1 MKFIL
6 ASASPRRKE
15 LLEQIGMKFEVRVS
29 DAEEIT
35 QATEPAEYVMELSF
49 LKAEDVA
56 GKIPVM
62 YDARGINQDFVVIG
76 SDTVVA
82 AEGEILGK
90 PKNKDDARRMIAMLS
105 GKTHQ
110 VYTGVTLMIFKDER
124 MTRETFYEKTD
135 VTFYEMTEKQIE
147 EYINGP
153 ISYDEVKETFEWAD
167 KAGAYAI
174 QGLCSA
180 YIKGINGDYA
190 SVVGLPVSRI
200 CHELTKYG
208 IEWAE

>member
-15 LLEQIGMKFEVRVS
+15 LLEQIGMKFEIRVS
-29 DAEEIT
+29 EAEEIT
-35 QATEPAEYVMELSF
+35 EATDPAEYVMELSF

-62 YDARGINQDFVVIG
+62 YDARGINQDFIVIG

-90 PKNKDDARRMIAMLS
+90 PKDKEDARRMITMLS

-124 MTRETFYEKTD
+124 MSRETFYEKTD
-135 VTFYEMTEKQIE
+135 VTFYEMTEQQIE
-147 EYINGP
+147 DYINDP
-153 ISYDEVKETFEWAD
+153 EPYD

-200 CHELTKYG
+200 CHELTKRN
-208 IEWAE
+208 ISWNK

>member
-15 LLEQIGMKFEVRVS
+15 LLEQIGMEFEVRVS
-29 DAEEIT
+29 EAEEVT
-35 QATEPAEYVMELSF
+35 NATEPAEYVMELSF

-62 YDARGINQDFVVIG
+62 YDARGINQEFVVIG

-90 PKNKDDARRMIAMLS
+90 PKDKDDARRMITMLS

-124 MTRETFYEKTD
+124 MHRETFYEKTD
-135 VTFYEMTEKQIE
+135 VTFYEMTGEQIE
-147 EYINGP
+147 EYINTTEP
-153 ISYDEVKETFEWAD
+153 YD

-200 CHELTKYG
+200 CYELTKYG
-208 IEWAE
+208 IKWSRED

>member
-35 QATEPAEYVMELSF
+35 EATEPADYVMELSF

-62 YDARGINQDFVVIG
+62 YDARGMNQDFVVIG

-82 AEGEILGK
+82 ADGEILGK
-90 PKNKDDARRMIAMLS
+90 PKDKDDARRMITMLS

-110 VYTGVTLMIFKDER
+110 VYTGVTLMIFKDEH

-147 EYINGP
+147 EYISDP
-153 ISYDEVKETFEWAD
+153 EPYD

-200 CHELTKYG
+200 CYELTKRG
-208 IEWAE
+208 IEWM

>member
-29 DAEEIT
+29 EAEEIT

-62 YDARGINQDFVVIG
+62 YDARGVNQDFVVIG

-90 PKNKDDARRMIAMLS
+90 PKDKDDARRMITMLS

-110 VYTGVTLMIFKDER
+110 VYTGVTLMIFKNER
-124 MTRETFYEKTD
+124 MTQETFYEKTD
-135 VTFYEMTEKQIE
+135 VTFYEMTENQIE
-147 EYINGP
+147 KYINSSEP
-153 ISYDEVKETFEWAD
+153 YD

-200 CHELTKYG
+200 CHELTKYN
-208 IEWAE
+208 ISWSE

>member
-29 DAEEIT
+29 EAKEVTE
-35 QATEPAEYVMELSF
+35 ATDPAEYVMELSF

-90 PKNKDDARRMIAMLS
+90 PKDKDDARRMIAMLS

-124 MTRETFYEKTD
+124 MSRETFYEKTD
-135 VTFYEMTEKQIE
+135 VTFYEMTDKQIE
-147 EYINGP
+147 EYINCP
-153 ISYDEVKETFEWAD
+153 EPYD

-200 CHELTKYG
+200 CYELTKYE

>member
-15 LLEQIGMKFEVRVS
+15 LLEQIGMKFEVRIS
-29 DAEEIT
+29 EAEEIT
-35 QATEPAEYVMELSF
+35 EATEPAEYVMELSL

-62 YDARGINQDFVVIG
+62 YDARGVNQDFVVIG

-82 AEGEILGK
+82 AAGEILGK
-90 PKNKDDARRMIAMLS
+90 PKDKDDARRMITMLS

-110 VYTGVTLMIFKDER
+110 VYTGVTLMIFKNER

-135 VTFYEMTEKQIE
+135 VTFYEMTETQIE
-147 EYINGP
+147 KYISSSEP
-153 ISYDEVKETFEWAD
+153 YD

-180 YIKGINGDYA
+180 YIKGINGDYS

-200 CHELTKYG
+200 CHELTKYN
-208 IEWAE
+208 ISWSE

>member
-15 LLEQIGMKFEVRVS
+15 LLEQIGMKFEVRIS
-29 DAEEIT
+29 EAEEIT
-35 QATEPAEYVMELSF
+35 EATEPAEYVMELSL

-62 YDARGINQDFVVIG
+62 YDARGVNQDFVVIG

-90 PKNKDDARRMIAMLS
+90 PKDKDDARRMITMLS

-135 VTFYEMTEKQIE
+135 VTFYEMTETQIE
-147 EYINGP
+147 KYISSSEP
-153 ISYDEVKETFEWAD
+153 YD

-180 YIKGINGDYA
+180 YIKGINGDYS

-200 CHELTKYG
+200 CHELTKYN
-208 IEWAE
+208 ISWSE

>member
-15 LLEQIGMKFEVRVS
+15 LLEQIGMKFEVRIS
-29 DAEEIT
+29 EAEEVT
-35 QATEPAEYVMELSF
+35 DATEPAEYVQALSF

-90 PKNKDDARRMIAMLS
+90 PKDKEDARRMITMLS

-110 VYTGVTLMIFKDER
+110 VYTGVTLMIFKGER
-124 MTRETFYEKTD
+124 MHQETFYEKTD
-135 VTFYEMTEKQIE
+135 VTFYEMTAEQIE
-147 EYINGP
+147 EYISTMEP
-153 ISYDEVKETFEWAD
+153 YD

-180 YIKGINGDYA
+180 YIKGICGDYA

-200 CHELTKYG
+200 CYELTKYG
-208 IEWAE
+208 IKWAE

>member
-15 LLEQIGMKFEVRVS
+15 LLEQIGMNFEVRVS
-29 DAEEIT
+29 EAEEIT
-35 QATEPAEYVMELSF
+35 EATAPAEYVMELSF

-90 PKNKDDARRMIAMLS
+90 PKDKDDARRMITMLS

-110 VYTGVTLMIFKDER
+110 VYTGVTLMIYKDER
-124 MTRETFYEKTD
+124 MIRETFYEKTD

-147 EYINGP
+147 EYINDSEP
-153 ISYDEVKETFEWAD
+153 YD
-167 KAGAYAI
+167 KAGGYAI
-174 QGLCSA
+174 QGRCSA
-180 YIKGINGDYA
+180 YIKGIHGDYA

-200 CHELTKYG
+200 CHELTKRG
-208 IEWAE
+208 IEWTQ

>member
-15 LLEQIGMKFEVRVS
+15 LLEQIGMKFEIRVS
-29 DAEEIT
+29 EAEEVT
-35 QATEPAEYVMELSF
+35 NATEPAEYVMELSF

-90 PKNKDDARRMIAMLS
+90 PKDKADAKRMISMLS

-124 MTRETFYEKTD
+124 MSRETFYEKTD

-147 EYINGP
+147 EYISAP
-153 ISYDEVKETFEWAD
+153 EPYD

-180 YIKGINGDYA
+180 YIKGICGDYA
-190 SVVGLPVSRI
+190 SVVGLPVARI
-200 CHELTKYG
+200 CHELTKRG
-208 IEWAE
+208 IEWTE

>member
-15 LLEQIGMKFEVRVS
+15 LLEQIGMEFEVRVS
-29 DAEEIT
+29 EAEEVT
-35 QATEPAEYVMELSF
+35 NATEPAEYVMELSF

-62 YDARGINQDFVVIG
+62 YDARGVDQNFVVIG

-90 PKNKDDARRMIAMLS
+90 PKDKDDARRMITMLS

-110 VYTGVTLMIFKDER
+110 VYTGVTLMIFKEER
-124 MTRETFYEKTD
+124 MHRETFYEKTD
-135 VTFYEMTEKQIE
+135 VTFYEMTGEQIE
-147 EYINGP
+147 EYINTTEP
-153 ISYDEVKETFEWAD
+153 YD

-200 CHELTKYG
+200 CYELTKYG
-208 IEWAE
+208 IKWSRED

>member
-15 LLEQIGMKFEVRVS
+15 LLEQIDMKFEVRVS
-29 DAEEIT
+29 EAEEIT
-35 QATEPAEYVMELSF
+35 DATEPAEYVMELSH

-82 AEGEILGK
+82 ADGQILGK
-90 PKNKDDARRMIAMLS
+90 PKDKEDAIRMITMLS

-124 MTRETFYEKTD
+124 MHCRTFYEKTD
-135 VTFYEMTEKQIE
+135 VTFYEMSKAQIE
-147 EYINGP
+147 AYCNTSEPY
-153 ISYDEVKETFEWAD
+153 D
-167 KAGAYAI
+167 KAGSYAI

-180 YIKGINGDYA
+180 YIKGINGDYF
-190 SVVGLPVSRI
+190 SVVGLPVAHI
-200 CHELTKYG
+200 CQELAGFG
-208 IEWAE
+208 IEWNKNAASDVCS

>member
-15 LLEQIGMKFEVRVS
+15 LLEQIGMEFEVRVS
-29 DAEEIT
+29 EAEEVT
-35 QATEPAEYVMELSF
+35 KATEPGEYVMELSH

-82 AEGEILGK
+82 AGGQILGK
-90 PKNKDDARRMIAMLS
+90 PKNKEDAIRMLTMLS
-105 GKTHQ
+105 GKIHQ

-124 MTRETFYEKTD
+124 MHCRTFYEKTD
-135 VTFYEMTEKQIE
+135 VNFYEMSEAQIE
-147 EYINGP
+147 AYCNTTEPY
-153 ISYDEVKETFEWAD
+153 D

-180 YIKGINGDYA
+180 YIKGINGDYN
-190 SVVGLPVSRI
+190 SVVGLPVAHI
-200 CHELTKYG
+200 CQELAAFG
-208 IEWAE
+208 IEWRSPL

>member
-15 LLEQIGMKFEVRVS
+15 LLEQIGMKFEVRIS
-29 DAEEIT
+29 EAEEVT
-35 QATEPAEYVMELSF
+35 KATEPAEYVMELSF

-56 GKIPVM
+56 SKIPVM

-90 PKNKDDARRMIAMLS
+90 PKDKEDARRMITMLS

-110 VYTGVTLMIFKDER
+110 VYTGVTLMIFRDER
-124 MTRETFYEKTD
+124 MSRETFYEKTD
-135 VTFYEMTEKQIE
+135 VTFYEMTDKQIE
-147 EYINGP
+147 DYINGSEP
-153 ISYDEVKETFEWAD
+153 YD

-200 CHELTKYG
+200 CHELSKRD
-208 IEWAE
+208 IEWM

>member
-15 LLEQIGMKFEVRVS
+15 LLEQIGMEFEVRVS
-29 DAEEIT
+29 EAEEVT
-35 QATEPAEYVMELSF
+35 NATEPAEYVMELSF

-62 YDARGINQDFVVIG
+62 YDARGVDQDFVVIG

-90 PKNKDDARRMIAMLS
+90 PKDKDDARRMITMLS

-124 MTRETFYEKTD
+124 MHRETFYEKTD
-135 VTFYEMTEKQIE
+135 VTFYEMTGEQIE
-147 EYINGP
+147 EYINTTEP
-153 ISYDEVKETFEWAD
+153 YD

-200 CHELTKYG
+200 CYELTKYG
-208 IEWAE
+208 IKWSRED

>member
-29 DAEEIT
+29 EAEEVT
-35 QATEPAEYVMELSF
+35 EATEPAEYVQELSF

-62 YDARGINQDFVVIG
+62 YDARGCNQDFVVIG

-90 PKNKDDARRMIAMLS
+90 PKDKEDARRMITMLS

-124 MTRETFYEKTD
+124 MHRETFYEKTD
-135 VTFYEMTEKQIE
+135 VAFYEMMEAQIE
-147 EYINGP
+147 EYINTP
-153 ISYDEVKETFEWAD
+153 EPYD

-180 YIKGINGDYA
+180 YIKGICGDYA

-208 IEWAE
+208 IRWAE

>member
-15 LLEQIGMKFEVRVS
+15 LLEQIGMKFEVRIS
-29 DAEEIT
+29 EAEEIT
-35 QATEPAEYVMELSF
+35 DATEPAEYVMELSF
-49 LKAEDVA
+49 LKAEDIA

-90 PKNKDDARRMIAMLS
+90 PKNKDDARRMISMLS

-147 EYINGP
+147 NYISSP
-153 ISYDEVKETFEWAD
+153 EPYD
-167 KAGAYAI
+167 KAGAYGI
-174 QGLCSA
+174 QEYAGVFVE
-180 YIKGINGDYA
+180 KINGDYYN
-190 SVVGLPVSRI
+190 VVGLPLSKLYQLLKKEFGVI
-200 CHELTKYG
+200 
-208 IEWAE
+208 I

>member
-29 DAEEIT
+29 AAEEVT
-35 QATEPAEYVMELSF
+35 KATDPADYVMELSF

-90 PKNKDDARRMIAMLS
+90 PKDKEDARRMITMLS

-110 VYTGVTLMIFKDER
+110 VYTGVTLMIFQNER
-124 MTRETFYEKTD
+124 MSRETFYEKTD
-135 VTFYEMTEKQIE
+135 VTFYEMTEQQIE
-147 EYINGP
+147 EYCSTSEP
-153 ISYDEVKETFEWAD
+153 YD
-167 KAGAYAI
+167 KAGSYAI

-200 CHELTKYG
+200 CHELTKRG
-208 IEWAE
+208 IEWTE

>member
-29 DAEEIT
+29 EAEEIT

-49 LKAEDVA
+49 LKVEDVA
-56 GKIPVM
+56 VM
-62 YDARGINQDFVVIG
+62 YDARGVNQDFVVIG

-90 PKNKDDARRMIAMLS
+90 PKDKDDARRMISMLS

-147 EYINGP
+147 EYISSP
-153 ISYDEVKETFEWAD
+153 EPYD

>member
-29 DAEEIT
+29 EAEEVT
-35 QATEPAEYVMELSF
+35 EATEPADYVMELSL

-82 AEGEILGK
+82 AGGEILGK
-90 PKNKDDARRMIAMLS
+90 PKDKEDARRMITMLS

-110 VYTGVTLMIFKDER
+110 VYTGVTLMIFQDER
-124 MTRETFYEKTD
+124 MSQETFYEKTD

-147 EYINGP
+147 EYISDP
-153 ISYDEVKETFEWAD
+153 EPYD

-200 CHELTKYG
+200 CHELTKRG
-208 IEWAE
+208 IEWV

>member
-15 LLEQIGMKFEVRVS
+15 LLEQIGMEFEVRVS
-29 DAEEIT
+29 EAEEVT
-35 QATEPAEYVMELSF
+35 EATEPAEYVMELSF

-90 PKNKDDARRMIAMLS
+90 PKDKEDARRMITMLS

-147 EYINGP
+147 EYISTSEP
-153 ISYDEVKETFEWAD
+153 YD

-200 CHELTKYG
+200 CHELTKHG
-208 IEWAE
+208 IEWTE

>member
-29 DAEEIT
+29 EAEEIT
-35 QATEPAEYVMELSF
+35 DATEPAEYVMELSL

-62 YDARGINQDFVVIG
+62 YDARGVNQDFVVIG

-82 AEGEILGK
+82 AAGEILGK
-90 PKNKDDARRMIAMLS
+90 PKDKDDARRMITMLS

-110 VYTGVTLMIFKDER
+110 VYTGVTLMIFKNER

-135 VTFYEMTEKQIE
+135 VTFYEMTETQIE
-147 EYINGP
+147 KYISSSEP
-153 ISYDEVKETFEWAD
+153 YD

-180 YIKGINGDYA
+180 YIKGINGDYS

-200 CHELTKYG
+200 CHELTKYN
-208 IEWAE
+208 ISWSE

>member
-15 LLEQIGMKFEVRVS
+15 LLEQIGMKFEIRVS
-29 DAEEIT
+29 EAEEVT
-35 QATEPAEYVMELSF
+35 DAKEPAEYVMALSE
-49 LKAEDVA
+49 LKAVDVA

-62 YDARGINQDFVVIG
+62 YDARGVNQDFVVIG

-90 PKNKDDARRMIAMLS
+90 PKDKEDARRMITMLS

-110 VYTGVTLMIFKDER
+110 VYTGVTLMIFKEER
-124 MTRETFYEKTD
+124 MTQETFYEKTD

-147 EYINGP
+147 DYIHTSEP
-153 ISYDEVKETFEWAD
+153 YD

-180 YIKGINGDYA
+180 YIKGICGDYA
-190 SVVGLPVSRI
+190 SVVGLPVARI
-200 CHELTKYG
+200 CHELTKRG
-208 IEWAE
+208 IEWTE

>member
-29 DAEEIT
+29 EAEEIT
-35 QATEPAEYVMELSF
+35 QATEPAEYVMDLSF

-62 YDARGINQDFVVIG
+62 YDARGVNQDFVVIG

-90 PKNKDDARRMIAMLS
+90 PKDKDDARRMISMLS

-135 VTFYEMTEKQIE
+135 VTFYEMSEKQIE
-147 EYINGP
+147 EYISSSEP
-153 ISYDEVKETFEWAD
+153 YD

-200 CHELTKYG
+200 CHELTKYD

>member
-15 LLEQIGMKFEVRVS
+15 LLEQIGMEFEVRVS
-29 DAEEIT
+29 EADEVT
-35 QATEPAEYVMELSF
+35 DATEPSEYVMELSF

-62 YDARGINQDFVVIG
+62 YDARGIDQNFVVIG

-90 PKNKDDARRMIAMLS
+90 PKDKEDAIRMITMLA

-124 MTRETFYEKTD
+124 MHRRTFFEKTD
-135 VTFYEMTEKQIE
+135 VTFYEMTKAQIE
-147 EYINGP
+147 AYCDTSEPY
-153 ISYDEVKETFEWAD
+153 D
-167 KAGAYAI
+167 KAGSYAI

-190 SVVGLPVSRI
+190 SVVGLPVAHI
-200 CHELTKYG
+200 CQELVEFG
-208 IEWAE
+208 IEWRNASS

>member
-15 LLEQIGMKFEVRVS
+15 LLEQIGMEFEVRVS
-29 DAEEIT
+29 EAEEVT
-35 QATEPAEYVMELSF
+35 NATEPAEYVMELSF

-62 YDARGINQDFVVIG
+62 YDARGVDQDFVVIG

-90 PKNKDDARRMIAMLS
+90 PKDKDDARRMITMLS

-110 VYTGVTLMIFKDER
+110 VYTGVTLMIFKEER
-124 MTRETFYEKTD
+124 MHRETFYEKTD
-135 VTFYEMTEKQIE
+135 VTFYEMTGEQIE
-147 EYINGP
+147 EYINTTEP
-153 ISYDEVKETFEWAD
+153 YD

-200 CHELTKYG
+200 CYELTKYD
-208 IEWAE
+208 IKWSRED

>member
-15 LLEQIGMKFEVRVS
+15 LLEQIGMKFEIRVS
-29 DAEEIT
+29 EAEEVT
-35 QATEPAEYVMELSF
+35 DATEPAEYVMALSE
-49 LKAEDVA
+49 LKAVDVA

-62 YDARGINQDFVVIG
+62 YDARGVNQDFIVIG

-90 PKNKDDARRMIAMLS
+90 PKDKEDARRMITMLS

-110 VYTGVTLMIFKDER
+110 VYTGVTLMIFKEER
-124 MTRETFYEKTD
+124 MTQETFYEKTD

-147 EYINGP
+147 DYVSQNEPY
-153 ISYDEVKETFEWAD
+153 D

-180 YIKGINGDYA
+180 YIKGICGDYA
-190 SVVGLPVSRI
+190 SVVGLPVARI
-200 CHELTKYG
+200 CHELTKRG